1 MAYMKG
7 FVLSRSTPCP
17 NLVKRYCMHTL
28 LRRCPISVRTDVD
41 ARWNLLGSAERTKG
55 MLVSVAAVLAA
66 GKNKP
71 GSGRLVINLTVRNTK
86 KVHYLAVSSEFKA
99 FMHKYNRTHAPSF
112 RFIYEHPT
120 VSLLEFKSKLA
131 GVSLDGRDV
140 RVDGPLGI
148 QWKEN
153 VPFAPGLRLGRVD
166 RVLIGTVAA
175 MTLLQSNDG
184 RQIIIFK
191 VLLVIMHNLGSHCAQ
206 YVYHLCICV
215 LAGTHAR
222 CHSPHWPASCSDR
235 SSRARYA
242 SRLQVHRQSFHYT
255 RGETRRR
262 DRGGR

>member
-1 MAYMKG
+1 MYNLSSFPRNQNQINYNKANQSSPFFDDPVFKI
-7 FVLSRSTPCP
+7 VL
-17 NLVKRYCMHTL
+17 NI
-28 LRRCPISVRTDVD
+28 LR
-41 ARWNLLGSAERTKG
+41 
-55 MLVSVAAVLAA
+55 
-66 GKNKP
+66 GKKEI
-71 GSGRLVINLTVRNTK
+71 L
-86 KVHYLAVSSEFKA
+86 
-99 FMHKYNRTHAPSF
+99 
-112 RFIYEHPT
+112 YEHPT